1 MVKQIKVCGVFAQH
15 KANFAEDIKSES
27 YNRNKQVIA
36 FKMRKPSLTYQ
47 QKQWIEDAY
56 QTAVENSEALGYE
69 SIDEH
74 LDEIAN
80 DIKEEVDY
88 VFKCEIETILITNL
102 IQNGKKKHF

>member
-15 KANFAEDIKSES
+15 RANFAEDIKSES

-56 QTAVENSEALGYE
+56 QTAVENPEALGYE
-69 SIDEH
+69 SIDEN

-80 DIKEEVDY
+80 DIKEEVDC
-88 VFKCEIETILITNL
+88 VFETNINNKYLTTQIKL
-102 IQNGKKKHF
+102 